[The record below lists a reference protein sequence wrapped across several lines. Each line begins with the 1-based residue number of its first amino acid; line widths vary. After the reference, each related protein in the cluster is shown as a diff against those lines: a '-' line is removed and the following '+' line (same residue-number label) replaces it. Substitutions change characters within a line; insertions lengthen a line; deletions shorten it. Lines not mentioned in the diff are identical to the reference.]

1 MNEIKK
7 IICSSI
13 IIQMLT
19 VSVGYSQEKKIDL
32 SLQDIALP
40 SEVKDLSKQ
49 SGAIFYNSSTKNKA
63 LIPTHFWGEIQ
74 KPGLH
79 FIPTD
84 TTLIKGLSMAGG
96 PTSSALLEKIKLSRV
111 TPEGKLSE
119 YHFNLEEGGGKE
131 SFDFKIEPGDTIFI
145 QKDTFSENRAY
156 YTGLISIALSIITT
170 FFIVNK
176 IE

>member
-1 MNEIKK
+1 MKEIKK
-7 IICSSI
+7 IICVTI

-19 VSVGYSQEKKIDL
+19 VSVGYTEEKKIDL
-32 SLQDIALP
+32 SLQDITLP

-84 TTLIKGLSMAGG
+84 TSLIKGLSMAGG
-96 PTSSALLEKIKLSRV
+96 PTSSAFLEKIKLTRV
-111 TPEGKLSE
+111 SSDGKLNDF
-119 YHFNLEEGGGKE
+119 HFNLEEGGGKE

-145 QKDTFSENRAY
+145 QKDSFSENRAY

-170 FFIVNK
+170 FFIVNR